1 MTNTTLPKLPYGL
14 SNFHKLISEGHWYVD
29 RTNYIAQLEAH
40 GSYHVLMRPRRF
52 GKSLFLSMLEHYY
65 DQLRKPEFDA
75 LFGQLH
81 VGRNPTPLANA
92 YQVLVLDFSGI
103 DTSRGQ
109 DILLQGFAR
118 KVEHGALFFLQRY
131 GYPDALQ
138 QAIQQQ
144 TMPQGK
150 LEVLLRHTA
159 LNGQKLLLLI
169 DEYDHFANSLLAE
182 DLDAFRSAVGKGGFV
197 RSFYETIKSATQ
209 AGTMDRFF
217 ITGVTAIMLDSLTS
231 GFNIAEN
238 LTFEEDFH
246 DILGFTRE
254 ETSALIRPLVEG
266 CKLDAEAVMEDVTHW
281 YNGYRFHRRCH
292 TIYNS
297 DMVLYFAKKFDRK
310 ACAYPD
316 RMLDENIAS
325 DYGKLMAL
333 FAIGDREDN
342 YRVLEALVTEGEV
355 VAQQQRRFDLDKTF
369 GRDDFISLLAYVGFA
384 SLVSAQ
390 SDRMR
395 YAIPNHVIRELYFQ
409 YFLVELERRNQLVL
423 PMHELADA
431 LYALSGSNNIEPLRA
446 QLERVLRHLSNR
458 DSIRMDEKHLK
469 VILITLL
476 FQTSVWFLQSEP
488 EVNRRYPDVLLRER
502 SPFELAGQHLIELKY
517 AKKQDGEAGWE
528 AKRQEGLEQIAAYR
542 ALPEI
547 AAMAKLHCWLML
559 TDGERVEVM
568 EGVRAHANAIAT
580 SVAPTAD

>member
-1 MTNTTLPKLPYGL
+1 MTILPKLPYGL
-14 SNFHKLISEGHWYVD
+14 SNFHKLITEGHFYVD

-75 LFGQLH
+75 LFGTLH
-81 VGRNPTPLANA
+81 IGRNPTLLANA

-103 DTSRGQ
+103 ETGNSVDTVR
-109 DILLQGFAR
+109 QGFASR
-118 KVEHGALFFLQRY
+118 VSMPAIRFLRRY
-131 GYPDALQ
+131 GYPASDVEELRSLA
-138 QAIQQQ
+138 
-144 TMPQGK
+144 TPQEQ
-150 LEVLLRHTA
+150 LTLLCQCVADSGH
-159 LNGQKLLLLI
+159 KLLLLI

-182 DLDAFRSAVGKGGFV
+182 DLDSFRSAVGKGGFV

-209 AGTMDRFF
+209 AGTLDRFF

-231 GFNIAEN
+231 GFNITKN

-254 ETSALIRPLVEG
+254 ETLSLIRPLAEC
-266 CKLDAEAVMEDVTHW
+266 CKLDAEAMMEDVTHW

-297 DMVLYFAKKFDRK
+297 DMVLYFADNFDCK

-355 VAQQQRRFDLDKTF
+355 IAQQQRRFDLDKTF

-384 SLVSAQ
+384 SLAGG
-390 SDRMR
+390 DGNDMR

-409 YFLVELERRNQLVL
+409 YFLVELERRNNVDL
-423 PMHELADA
+423 PIWEVRDA
-431 LYALSGSNNIEPLRA
+431 LRALYRANNLEPLRA

-469 VILITLL
+469 VILVTLL
-476 FQTSVWFLQSEP
+476 FQTSVWRLQSEP
-488 EVNRRYPDVLLRER
+488 EVNRRYPDVLLWER

-517 AKKQDGEAGWE
+517 AKKQDGELGWE
-528 AKRQEGLEQIAAYR
+528 AKRQEGLEQIAAYC

-559 TDGERVEVM
+559 TDGERVEV
-568 EGVRAHANAIAT
+568 VNHAML
-580 SVAPTAD
+580 PCQR

>member
-1 MTNTTLPKLPYGL
+1 MSTLPKLPYGL
-14 SNFHKLISEGHWYVD
+14 SNFRQVALEDYFYVD
-29 RTNYIAQLEAH
+29 RTGYIALLEAH
-40 GSYHVLMRPRRF
+40 GRYHVLMRPRRF

-75 LFGQLH
+75 LFGKLH
-81 VGRNPTPLANA
+81 VGRHPTPLANT

-109 DILLQGFAR
+109 DILLQGFAH
-118 KVEHGALFFLQRY
+118 KVEYGVLRCLQRY
-131 GYPDALQ
+131 GYP
-138 QAIQQQ
+138 QAVMTAVRQHPL
-144 TMPQGK
+144 PQGK
-150 LEVLLRHTA
+150 LSELFACVADSGH
-159 LNGQKLLLLI
+159 KLLLLI

-182 DLDAFRSAVGKGGFV
+182 DLDSFRSAVGKGGFV

-209 AGTMDRFF
+209 AGTIDRFF

-231 GFNIAEN
+231 GFNITKN

-254 ETSALIRPLVEG
+254 ETLSLIRPLAEC
-266 CKLDAEAVMEDVTHW
+266 CKLDAEAMMEDVTHW

-297 DMVLYFAKKFDRK
+297 DMVLYFADNFDCK

-355 VAQQQRRFDLDKTF
+355 IAQQQRRFDLDKTF

-384 SLVSAQ
+384 SLAGG
-390 SDRMR
+390 DGNDMR

-409 YFLVELERRNQLVL
+409 YFLVELERRNNVDL
-423 PMHELADA
+423 PIWEVRDA
-431 LYALSGSNNIEPLRA
+431 LRALYRANNLEPLRA

-517 AKKQDGEAGWE
+517 AKKQDGESGWE
-528 AKRQEGLEQIAAYR
+528 AKRQEGLEQIAAYH

-568 EGVRAHANAIAT
+568 AVPMSQE
-580 SVAPTAD
+580 S

>member
-1 MTNTTLPKLPYGL
+1 MTTLPKLPYGL
-14 SNFHKLISEGHWYVD
+14 SNFRQVALEDYFYID
-29 RTNYIAQLEAH
+29 RTGYIAKLEEH
-40 GSYHVLMRPRRF
+40 GRYHVLMRPRRF

-65 DQLRKPEFDA
+65 DQRRKPEFDA
-75 LFGQLH
+75 LFGKLH

-103 DTSRGQ
+103 ETGNGVDTLRRG
-109 DILLQGFAR
+109 FMS
-118 KVEHGALFFLQRY
+118 KVTLPALDFLERY
-131 GYPDALQ
+131 GYSASTREELRRLPS
-138 QAIQQQ
+138 
-144 TMPQGK
+144 PQ
-150 LEVLLRHTA
+150 EQITVLCQYVARSGH
-159 LNGQKLLLLI
+159 KLLLLI

-182 DLDAFRSAVGKGGFV
+182 DMDAFRSAVGKGGFV

-209 AGTMDRFF
+209 AGTIDRFF

-254 ETSALIRPLVEG
+254 ETLALLHPLAEYCG
-266 CKLDAEAVMEDVTHW
+266 MNPDALMEDVTYW

-292 TIYNS
+292 TVYNS
-297 DMVLYFAKKFDRK
+297 DMVLYFAKKFDQK

-325 DYGKLMAL
+325 DYSKLMAL

-342 YRVLEALVTEGEV
+342 YRVLEALVTDGEV
-355 VAQQQRRFDLDKTF
+355 IAQQQRRFDLDKTF

-384 SLVSAQ
+384 SLAGG
-390 SDRMR
+390 DGNDMR

-409 YFLVELERRNQLVL
+409 YFLVELEQRNHVDL
-423 PMHELADA
+423 PIWEVRNALRA
-431 LYALSGSNNIEPLRA
+431 LYRANDIEPLRS
-446 QLERVLRHLSNR
+446 QLERVLQHLSNR
-458 DSIRMDEKHLK
+458 DSMRMDEKHLK
-469 VILITLL
+469 VILVTLL
-476 FQTSVWFLQSEP
+476 FQTSVWRLQSEP
-488 EVNRRYPDVLLRER
+488 EVNRRYPDVLLWER

-517 AKKQDGEAGWE
+517 AKKQEGEAGWA

-542 ALPEI
+542 SLPEI
-547 AAMAKLHCWLML
+547 AAMAKLHSWLML
-559 TDGERVEVM
+559 SDGERVEVIEVM
-568 EGVRAHANAIAT
+568 E
-580 SVAPTAD
+580 VA

>member
-1 MTNTTLPKLPYGL
+1 MNILPKLPYGL
-14 SNFHKLISEGHWYVD
+14 SNFHKLISEGHFYVD
-29 RTNYIAQLEAH
+29 RTNYIAQLEEH

-65 DQLRKPEFDA
+65 DQLRKPEFNA
-75 LFGQLH
+75 LFGKLH
-81 VGRNPTPLANA
+81 IGRNPTPLANA

-103 DTSRGQ
+103 DTSLGM
-109 DILLQGFAR
+109 DMLVQGFAR
-118 KVEHGALFFLQRY
+118 KVEHGVLYFLQRY

-138 QAIQQQ
+138 HAVQQQ
-144 TMPQGK
+144 RMPQGK
-150 LEVLLRHTA
+150 LEVLLRQAA
-159 LNGQKLLLLI
+159 LQGHKLLLLI

-182 DLDAFRSAVGKGGFV
+182 DINTFRSAVGKGGFV
-197 RSFYETIKSATQ
+197 RSFYETLKSATQ
-209 AGTMDRFF
+209 AGTIDRFF

-231 GFNIAEN
+231 GFNITKN

-254 ETSALIRPLVEG
+254 ETFSLIRPLAACCG
-266 CKLDAEAVMEDVTHW
+266 MNPDAMMEDVTLW
-281 YNGYRFHRRCH
+281 YNGYRFHRRCD
-292 TIYNS
+292 TVYNS
-297 DMVLYFAKKFDRK
+297 DMVLYFADNFDHK

-333 FAIGDREDN
+333 FSIGDREDN

-355 VAQQQRRFDLDKTF
+355 IAQQQRRFDLDKAF

-431 LYALSGSNNIEPLRA
+431 LYALSGSNNIAPLRA

-458 DSIRMDEKHLK
+458 DSIRMDEKHIK

-476 FQTSVWFLQSEP
+476 FQTSVWRLQSEP

-517 AKKQDGEAGWE
+517 AKKQDGEAGWG
-528 AKRQEGLEQIAAYR
+528 AKRQEGLEQIAMYR

-559 TDGERVEVM
+559 TDGERVEV
-568 EGVRAHANAIAT
+568 EEVVECGL
-580 SVAPTAD
+580 SPK

>member
-1 MTNTTLPKLPYGL
+1 MTTLPKLPYGL
-14 SNFHKLISEGHWYVD
+14 SNFRQVALEDYFYVD

-40 GSYHVLMRPRRF
+40 GRYHVLMRPRRF

-65 DQLRKPEFDA
+65 DQRRKPEFDA
-75 LFGQLH
+75 LFGKLH

-103 DTSRGQ
+103 DTTRGM
-109 DILLQGFAR
+109 DVLLQGFAFR
-118 KVEHGALFFLQRY
+118 VEYGALSFLERY
-131 GYPDALQ
+131 GYPQDAIN
-138 QAIQQQ
+138 AVQQQ
-144 TMPQGK
+144 SLPQAK
-150 LEVLLRHTA
+150 LGMLLRYVAQT
-159 LNGQKLLLLI
+159 GQKMLLLI

-182 DLDAFRSAVGKGGFV
+182 DMDAFRSAIGKGGFV

-209 AGTMDRFF
+209 AGTIDRFF

-238 LTFEEDFH
+238 LTFEEEFH

-254 ETSALIRPLVEG
+254 ETFALLRPLAECCG
-266 CKLDAEAVMEDVTHW
+266 MNPDAMMDDVTYW

-292 TIYNS
+292 TVYNS
-297 DMVLYFAKKFDRK
+297 DMVLYFAKKFDQK

-325 DYGKLMAL
+325 DYSKLMA
-333 FAIGDREDN
+333 FFSIGDREDN

-355 VAQQQRRFDLDKTF
+355 IAQQQRRFDLDKTF

-409 YFLVELERRNQLVL
+409 YFLIEWERRNQLAL

-431 LYALSGSNNIEPLRA
+431 LYALSNSNDFEPLCA
-446 QLERVLRHLSNR
+446 KLEYVLQHLSNR
-458 DSIRMDEKHLK
+458 DSMRMDEKHLK
-469 VILITLL
+469 VILVTLL
-476 FQTSVWFLQSEP
+476 FQTSVWRLQSEP
-488 EVNRRYPDVLLRER
+488 EVNRRYPDILLRER

-517 AKKQDGEAGWE
+517 AKKQEGEAGWA

-547 AAMAKLHCWLML
+547 AAMAKLHSWLL
-559 TDGERVEVM
+559 LSDGDRVEVV
-568 EGVRAHANAIAT
+568 EVDQAL
-580 SVAPTAD
+580 P